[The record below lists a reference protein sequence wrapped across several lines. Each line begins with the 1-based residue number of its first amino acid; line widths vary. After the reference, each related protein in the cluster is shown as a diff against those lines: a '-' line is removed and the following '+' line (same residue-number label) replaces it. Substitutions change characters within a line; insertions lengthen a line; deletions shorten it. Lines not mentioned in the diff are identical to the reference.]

1 MDFNFYTT
9 DVFTDRR
16 FGGNPLAV
24 FPKAAGL
31 NDEQMQLIAREF
43 NISETIFVFPPE
55 DDQHTVRV
63 RIFTPARELDFAG
76 HPTVGCAYVL
86 ATLGQ
91 VQLTGSVT
99 NIVLEENVGPVP
111 VKVFADSDGRVI
123 KTELSSA
130 KMPEQLSGAPSLDMI
145 AEVLSLEPDDILE
158 GTLSPEVMS
167 AGVPFLIVPVKNR
180 EALGRSAVNL
190 AKWREHL
197 ENTVARDMFL
207 FCFDPELEGSNV
219 RARMYAPSMG
229 IAEDPATGAAATAFA
244 GYLAKRADQK
254 NGTLRWVM
262 EQGFEMDRP
271 SILEIET
278 DVKDG
283 VSQAIRVGGSSV
295 LVSKGTFFMQE
306 IFSHR
311 STQIFMD

>member
-9 DVFTDRR
+9 DVFTDQL

-24 FPKAAGL
+24 FPEAAGL

-55 DDQHTVRV
+55 DAAHTARV

-76 HPTVGCAYVL
+76 HPTVGCAFML

-91 VQLTGSVT
+91 VELTGAIT
-99 NIVLEENVGPVP
+99 EIVLEENVGPVP
-111 VKVFADSDGRVI
+111 VKIFTDAAGNVT
-123 KTELSSA
+123 KTELSAA
-130 KMPEQLSGAPSLDMI
+130 KMPESLEGAPSADIL
-145 AEVLSLEPDDILE
+145 AQVLSLEPEDILE
-158 GTLSPEVMS
+158 GSLSPEVVT
-167 AGVPFLIVPVKNR
+167 AGVPFLFVPVKNR

-190 AKWREHL
+190 AQWREHL
-197 ENTVARDMFL
+197 EDTVARDMFI

-262 EQGFEMDRP
+262 EQGFEMGRP

-278 DVKDG
+278 DLKDG
-283 VSQAIRVGGSSV
+283 ACQAIRVGGSSV
-295 LVSKGTFFMQE
+295 LVSKGTFFV
-306 IFSHR
+306 
-311 STQIFMD
+311 

>member
-9 DVFTDRR
+9 DVFTDQL

-24 FPKAAGL
+24 FPEAAGL

-55 DDQHTVRV
+55 DAAHTARV

-76 HPTVGCAYVL
+76 HPTVGCAFML

-91 VQLTGSVT
+91 VELTGAIT
-99 NIVLEENVGPVP
+99 EIVLEENVGPVP
-111 VKVFADSDGRVI
+111 VKIFTDAAGNVT
-123 KTELSSA
+123 KTELSAA
-130 KMPEQLSGAPSLDMI
+130 KMPESLEGAPSADIL
-145 AEVLSLEPDDILE
+145 AQVLSLEPEDILE
-158 GTLSPEVMS
+158 GSLSPEVVT
-167 AGVPFLIVPVKNR
+167 AGVPFLFVPVKNR

-190 AKWREHL
+190 AQWREHL
-197 ENTVARDMFL
+197 EDTVARDMFI

-244 GYLAKRADQK
+244 GYLAKRA
-254 NGTLRWVM
+254 
-262 EQGFEMDRP
+262 
-271 SILEIET
+271 
-278 DVKDG
+278 
-283 VSQAIRVGGSSV
+283 
-295 LVSKGTFFMQE
+295 
-306 IFSHR
+306 
-311 STQIFMD
+311 